1 MNIYIN
7 IEIETRELDSKILLA
22 ILAADRGHQVIVSDT
37 SGIERGFRSTFL
49 SPGIFHTKSLTPS
62 KKKIKM
68 HQKII
73 DKGSLITSIDEEGN
87 LVNRGYE
94 NFAKRRYSNHSI
106 GMSSAVFGWG
116 KEDVE
121 TLKKFYPEFSSR
133 IHMTGSPRVDLWKK
147 KFSKFWSLP
156 SSVAPKRPYL
166 LIIGNMG
173 SVNAY
178 TPFYKRFKDLK
189 NAGYFQRDPEVLR
202 THFVRGSEKFL
213 LIYKYIEAIKYMNK
227 HNGNFDIV
235 VRPHPVEDIESWKNY
250 LDGLSNV
257 YVTREG
263 QLGAWVNNSFAVMQN
278 GDTTAYEVT
287 VSQKQLITFVPF
299 ERQTDNLPNQCGY
312 IVKTKED
319 LLSKINEL
327 LHNPNLNNQKELS
340 DQLPSEVSK
349 KIYIDNN
356 ELSAEKIINLWE
368 KLENKNLSKRSN
380 IKMFMLFLKIVEIRD
395 KIGFFLK
402 NMFPKRL
409 ERFRLNTKFYPLDKN
424 DIQNRI
430 DKLCN
435 ILKIEKKLELKLISK
450 RTILIRKI

>member
-7 IEIETRELDSKILLA
+7 IEVESRELDSKILLA
-22 ILAADRGHQVIVSDT
+22 ILAADRGHQVIISDM

-62 KKKIKM
+62 KEKIQL

-73 DKGSLITSIDEEGN
+73 DKGSLITSIDEEGG
-87 LVNRGYE
+87 LVNSGYE
-94 NFAKRRYSNHSI
+94 KFAKRRYSNHSI
-106 GMSSAVFGWG
+106 GMSSAIFGWG

-121 TLKKFYPEFSSR
+121 TLKKFYPEYSSR

-173 SVNAY
+173 SINNHI
-178 TPFYKRFKDLK
+178 PFYKTFKNKK
-189 NAGYFQRDPEVLR
+189 NAGYFQRDPEMLKDQ
-202 THFVRGSEKFL
+202 FVRGSERFL

-227 HNGNFDIV
+227 HNKNFDIV
-235 VRPHPVEDIESWKNY
+235 LRPHPVEDIESWKNY
-250 LDGLSNV
+250 LDDISNV
-257 YVTREG
+257 YVTRKG
-263 QLGAWVNNSFAVMQN
+263 QLGAWVNNALAVMHN

-287 VSQKQLITFVPF
+287 ISQKQLITFVPF
-299 ERQTDNLPNQCGY
+299 ERQTDTLPNQCGY
-312 IVKTKED
+312 TVKTKED

-327 LHNPNLNNQKELS
+327 LYNPNSNNQKDLS

-349 KIYIDNN
+349 KIYLDNN

-368 KLENKNLSKRSN
+368 KLENKNLSKKSN
-380 IKMFMLFLKIVEIRD
+380 IKMFMFFLKIIEIRD

-402 NMFPKRL
+402 TIFPKRFA
-409 ERFRLNTKFYPLDKN
+409 RFRFNTKFHPLDKD
-424 DIQNRI
+424 DIKNRI
-430 DKLCN
+430 DKLCD

-450 RTILIRKI
+450 RTILIKKI